1 MTGIM
6 GGKRVGYTLAE
17 VLVIIGVLGVIAAIS
32 LPTLVKHIPSKEEEL
47 HKKATYQIEQA
58 VAQMY
63 DDTSMYFR
71 KPGFENQAFRNTD
84 KVIFGGQE
92 YGGQT
97 GEVDEDNKRNT
108 KFCKLF
114 ITKFNSAGPNNCNGA
129 DAATLTFRTMD
140 GIEWYI
146 PRTNFNNVGV
156 ASANGSAAMIKI
168 DVNGS
173 ESGSNCSNASESV
186 RRQLKGATRARA
198 RVREIRKCN
207 PPFDKEDIFAYYVQS
222 NGAVSQNNT
231 NLIQA
236 DSNKPKVVVN
246 YRIYD
251 RNGRIYPVDFMGAVT
266 IVNETTGA
274 AYNGTRTAQTN
285 NTPGK
290 FVFDRNLVADTT
302 YSLHLG
308 FSPNPFNNGSKFFSN
323 WPNNTKV
330 FKFTGKDTTFDFMLT
345 QQQSKSITIKVVGS
359 TNYSSVITGT
369 TLSKDCKY
377 ISNGIGNNDPVYVH
391 STPNDDFS
399 DYVYMG
405 VGPNPKGYNSVR
417 HGSLYKYSC
426 SAANPTISYSGNK
439 ATISNLEPGDYKVVL
454 NAKSGMQ
461 FEPGETTNYTQNIR
475 MGTEDLTIE
484 VNVVPN

>member
-1 MTGIM
+1 M
-6 GGKRVGYTLAE
+6 
-17 VLVIIGVLGVIAAIS
+17 
-32 LPTLVKHIPSKEEEL
+32 PSKEEEL

-97 GEVDEDNKRNT
+97 GEVDEANKRNT

-146 PRTNFNNVGV
+146 PRTNFNDVGV

-236 DSNKPKVVVN
+236 DPNKPKVVVN
-246 YRIYD
+246 YRIY
-251 RNGRIYPVDFMGAVT
+251 IP
-266 IVNETTGA
+266 I
-274 AYNGTRTAQTN
+274 
-285 NTPGK
+285 
-290 FVFDRNLVADTT
+290 
-302 YSLHLG
+302 
-308 FSPNPFNNGSKFFSN
+308 
-323 WPNNTKV
+323 
-330 FKFTGKDTTFDFMLT
+330 
-345 QQQSKSITIKVVGS
+345 
-359 TNYSSVITGT
+359 
-369 TLSKDCKY
+369 
-377 ISNGIGNNDPVYVH
+377 
-391 STPNDDFS
+391 
-399 DYVYMG
+399 
-405 VGPNPKGYNSVR
+405 
-417 HGSLYKYSC
+417 
-426 SAANPTISYSGNK
+426 
-439 ATISNLEPGDYKVVL
+439 
-454 NAKSGMQ
+454 
-461 FEPGETTNYTQNIR
+461 
-475 MGTEDLTIE
+475 
-484 VNVVPN
+484 

>member
-285 NTPGK
+285 NT
-290 FVFDRNLVADTT
+290 
-302 YSLHLG
+302 
-308 FSPNPFNNGSKFFSN
+308 
-323 WPNNTKV
+323 KV